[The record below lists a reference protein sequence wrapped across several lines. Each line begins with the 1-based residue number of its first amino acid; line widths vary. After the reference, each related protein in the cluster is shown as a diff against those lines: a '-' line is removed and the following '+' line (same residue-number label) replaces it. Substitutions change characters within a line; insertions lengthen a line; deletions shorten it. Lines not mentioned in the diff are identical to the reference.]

1 MEDKRVSFFLLGLIL
16 ALSVLFVGLQY
27 TSSPSEWDE
36 EDLLDDLSQD
46 MELVLPD
53 DQKDMVS
60 AEALT
65 QSLPSQAITQQ
76 VKAAEKVEKAPE
88 KISSTT
94 SELVVGDGE
103 GEVKG
108 ADVQEVS
115 VQTPVTEDS
124 QTALDF
130 KVVQKIPEFPGGWTA
145 FMQWLTQHLK
155 YPPQAQKQKL
165 QGQVVVSFIVNKDG
179 SIADAKL
186 SKSVHPLLDKEAM
199 RVIRMMPNWKPGMDN
214 NKVCRTMIAVPIVF
228 KF

>member
-155 YPPQAQKQKL
+155 YPPLAQKQKL